1 MTRPADI
8 AAFPGQRRLALWK
21 VRLGIHQLVDA
32 LTAALDAKHA
42 YTKGHSDRVADIAF
56 AIARAMGLPRRQ
68 QYEVHVAAHLHDIGK
83 IGIPDELLLKPQRL
97 TTAEYEVIKR
107 HAAIGGD
114 ILIKIDML
122 REFAPAV
129 RHHHERWDGGGYPD
143 GLAGEDIPLTS
154 RIICLA
160 DAYDAMTSPHSYRPS
175 LSHGTAAAEI
185 SRCAGS
191 QFDPRVAAA
200 FLDMTAR
207 RRWGNPLAKKS

>member
-1 MTRPADI
+1 MTSADDN
-8 AAFPGQRRLALWK
+8 AVFSGKRRMALWK
-21 VRLGIHQLVDA
+21 IRRGIHQLVDA

-42 YTKGHSDRVADIAF
+42 YTKGHSDQVADIAF
-56 AIARAMGLPRRQ
+56 SIARNMGLTRRQ

-97 TTAEYEVIKR
+97 TAAEYEAIKA
-107 HAAIGGD
+107 HSAIGGD
-114 ILIKIDML
+114 ILTKIGML

-143 GLAGEDIPLTS
+143 GLAGEGIPLAS

-160 DAYDAMTSPHSYRPS
+160 DAYDAMTSPRSYRPC
-175 LSHGTAAAEI
+175 LSHLDAAAEI
-185 SRCAGS
+185 SRCAGR

-200 FLDMTAR
+200 FLDLPALRQRENPSAR
-207 RRWGNPLAKKS
+207 IR